1 MIYERSPQPSE
12 QPAETTP
19 YEDYPPEWATKI
31 YYVRRSDGSVENG
44 WVGLGSYVENGTAMI
59 RVGKSS
65 QNEQGEDI
73 LLTKD
78 LPVAAL
84 DQFNA
89 EERERR
95 RAERQTNELGH
106 RAAELTV
113 SGVKPNYEEDLKMTE
128 EPYGKNMSRREL
140 WEKVGFDPESS
151 EQPDPLADKQE
162 ASPENPERARLE
174 RLFAFPEARGR
185 DKWGNDLDV
194 RMKVTPES
202 AKDAS
207 TAFRYLED
215 DTVRDLIKRYA
226 GEKWR
231 EDDMAEVLRE
241 NNELRVEL
249 GAYLLTKLDTL
260 QHLPSRFYGQQLKNP
275 NEGGYEGNMT
285 SQEYAALLAV
295 SMLDGTFKTERTRHD
310 PIEMQYGEVIR
321 GQHRYAALRLL
332 NLERSPLADIKQV

>member
-1 MIYERSPQPSE
+1 MIHERSPQPSE
-12 QPAETTP
+12 QPENTP
-19 YEDYPPEWATKI
+19 YEDYPTEWATKM

-44 WVGLGSYVENGTAMI
+44 WVGLGSYVKNGHAMI
-59 RVGKSS
+59 RVGKPS
-65 QNEQGEDI
+65 QDEQGRDI

-78 LPVAAL
+78 IPTNVL
-84 DQFNA
+84 DQFDA

-95 RAERQTNELGH
+95 RAERQATELGH

-113 SGVKPNYEEDLKMTE
+113 SGVEPDYDYDPSTIE
-128 EPYGKNMSRREL
+128 EPLGQNVSRREL
-140 WEKVGFDPESS
+140 WDKVGFDPESS
-151 EQPDPLADKQE
+151 ESSESSTDGQE
-162 ASPENPERARLE
+162 ASPEDPERVRLE
-174 RLFAFPEARGR
+174 RLFAFPEVRGR

-202 AKDAS
+202 AKNAS
-207 TAFRYLED
+207 MAFRYLED

-231 EDDMAEVLRE
+231 EEDMAEVLRE

-260 QHLPSRFYGQQLKNP
+260 QYLPSRFYSRQLKNP

-295 SMLDGTFKTERTRHD
+295 SMLDGTFKAERARHD
-310 PIEMQYGEVIR
+310 PIEMQYGEIIR

-332 NLERSPLADIKQV
+332 DLERSPLADIKQV